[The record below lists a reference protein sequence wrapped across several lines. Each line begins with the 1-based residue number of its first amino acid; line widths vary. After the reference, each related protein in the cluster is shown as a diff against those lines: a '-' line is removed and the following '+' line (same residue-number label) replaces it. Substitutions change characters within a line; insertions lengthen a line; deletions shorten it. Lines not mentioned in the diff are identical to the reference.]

1 MAHIIYTNGLVQEI
15 NPDNKHD
22 FSLEEL
28 QRIVHGYIELIHLPK
43 NRLMIINEDGK
54 FEGLPVNI
62 LATREI
68 LSHGFNDVIVGDVL
82 ICNSDEVL

>member
-15 NPDNKHD
+15 SPDNKRD

-43 NRLMIINEDGK
+43 NRLMIINEEGK
-54 FEGLPVNI
+54 LKGLPVNI
-62 LATREI
+62 LATREV

>member
-1 MAHIIYTNGLVQEI
+1 MAHIIYANGLVQEI
-15 NPDNKHD
+15 NPDNKRD

-28 QRIVHGYIELIHLPK
+28 QRIVHGYIEPIHLPK
-43 NRLMIINEDGK
+43 NRLMIINEEGK
-54 FEGLPVNI
+54 LKGLPVNI
-62 LATREI
+62 LATREV

>member
-15 NPDNKHD
+15 NPENKRN
-22 FSLEEL
+22 FTLEEM
-28 QRIVHGYIELIHLPK
+28 QKIVHGYIEVLHLPK
-43 NRLMIINEDGK
+43 SRLMILNEDGK

-68 LSHGFNDVIVGDVL
+68 LSHGYNDVIVGDVL

>member
-1 MAHIIYTNGLVQEI
+1 MAHIIYANGLVQEI
-15 NPDNKHD
+15 NPENKRN

-28 QRIVHGYIELIHLPK
+28 QRIVHGYIESIHLPK
-43 NRLMIINEDGK
+43 NRLMIINEEGK
-54 FEGLPVNI
+54 LKGLPVNI

-68 LSHGFNDVIVGDVL
+68 LSHGYNDVIVGNVL